1 MPEQRIR
8 SFLYHICVAI
18 FLIGLPMILSFALS
32 YKFNP
37 RTFKFT
43 KAGLVSIKTQPQGA
57 SIYLNGKLL
66 DDRTPATINELLPG
80 SYNVKL
86 ELEEYYPWQ
95 SNTYVDAGKV
105 TRLEKVI
112 LFPLRANVK
121 QLNKEKITSFWVDK
135 EKGKVYYL
143 DAEELAVFR
152 SDLEGNDFE
161 ETGDLSGVSAAQKK
175 WKVSPDRKKI
185 LLFSQH
191 QIAVV
196 NLEQQNK
203 PVDMQEAVILEYS
216 DYRINDAFWH
226 SDSYHVILVT
236 DRDIQVTEAKS
247 EPMTVSLVNLYKRNA
262 SVFYDESNDTLY
274 FLDTQKAADGKLYDN
289 VYKLELSSKFSPF
302 QEFIKP
308 RRDESR

>member
-289 VYKLELSSKFSPF
+289 VYKLELGSRLLPL
-302 QEFIKP
+302 QGLIKE
-308 RRDESR
+308 RIQ

>member
-66 DDRTPATINELLPG
+66 EDRTPATINELLPG
-80 SYNVKL
+80 SYNIKL

-95 SNTYVDAGKV
+95 SNAYVDAGKV

-262 SVFYDESNDTLY
+262 PVFYDESNDTLY

-289 VYKLELSSKFSPF
+289 VYKLELGSRLLPL
-302 QEFIKP
+302 QGLIKE
-308 RRDESR
+308 RIQ

>member
-66 DDRTPATINELLPG
+66 EDRTPATINELLPG

-262 SVFYDESNDTLY
+262 PVFYDESNDTLY

-289 VYKLELSSKFSPF
+289 VYKLELGSRLLPL
-302 QEFIKP
+302 QGLIKE
-308 RRDESR
+308 RIQ